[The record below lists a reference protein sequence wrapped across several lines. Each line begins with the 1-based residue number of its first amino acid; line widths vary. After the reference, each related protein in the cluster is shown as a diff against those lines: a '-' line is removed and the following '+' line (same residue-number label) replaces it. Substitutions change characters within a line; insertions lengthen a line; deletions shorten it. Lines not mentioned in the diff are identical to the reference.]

1 MTPRVP
7 TTPLALCFIL
17 AASVLPSFARAQGDA
32 EPPAK
37 PAAAWA
43 NFDFVPGEKVLFA
56 DDFSKDRVGNFPQRL
71 DLENG
76 NAEVVQWKGKT
87 WLRVTSAMQFRVK
100 LPQTL
105 PDRFTV
111 EFDLLMPWW
120 GMAFTTEHVATT
132 ADQQIGS
139 EGLGEK
145 AYVFLSGTEAGV
157 ARGPEGAGKS
167 MVDPRTVLADLYGED
182 AHDVSRP
189 VKVRVQVDG
198 KYVKVYL
205 DEARI
210 ANMPNAEFARG
221 KEMTFLFG
229 SNNQVPGGPA
239 PMLANLSINAGGQP
253 LYDALLANGRVATQ
267 GIFFD
272 VGSDRIRPESGPT
285 LKMIGDMLT
294 EHANLK
300 LTIEG
305 HTDNTGTA
313 AANKTLSDKRAAAV
327 KAYLTSNFGIGAERL
342 ASVGLGDTKPAAPNT
357 TPEGRQQNRR
367 VELVKM

>member
-1 MTPRVP
+1 VTPRVP
-7 TTPLALCFIL
+7 ATRLALCVIV
-17 AASVLPSFARAQGDA
+17 ATSVLPLRARAQVDS
-32 EPPAK
+32 EPPPK

-56 DDFSKDRVGNFPQRL
+56 EDFSKDRVGNFPQRFEL
-71 DLENG
+71 ANG

-111 EFDLLMPWW
+111 EFDLIIPWN
-120 GMAFTTEHVATT
+120 GMAFTTEHVKTES
-132 ADQQIGS
+132 DQQIGS

-145 AYVFLSGTEAGV
+145 AYVYLSGTEAGV

-167 MVDPRTVLADLYGED
+167 MVDPRTVLTDLFAED
-182 AHDVSRP
+182 AQGFSRP

-198 KYVKVYL
+198 KYAKVYL
-205 DEARI
+205 DEARV
-210 ANMPNAEFARG
+210 ANIPNAEFARG
-221 KEMTFLFG
+221 KEMTFLFHTPG
-229 SNNQVPGGPA
+229 VEPGGPA
-239 PMLANLSINAGGQP
+239 PLLTNLSINAGGQP
-253 LYDALLANGRVATQ
+253 LYDALLAKGRVATQ

-272 VGSDRIRPESGPT
+272 VGSDHIRPESAPT
-285 LKMIGDMLT
+285 LQMIGDMLKA
-294 EHANLK
+294 HADLK

-313 AANKTLSDKRAAAV
+313 AANKALSDKRAAAV
-327 KAYLTSNFGIGAERL
+327 KAYLTSTFGIGAERL
-342 ASVGLGDTKPAAPNT
+342 ASAGLGDTKPAAPNT
-357 TPEGRQQNRR
+357 SAEGRQQNRR